1 MDDRQEHFE
10 KNRKKKYRAVYKKGG
25 RQRLLHSRRME

>member
-10 KNRKKKYRAVYKKGG
+10 KNRKRKYKQVYKKGG
-25 RQRLLHSRRME
+25 RRRLLHNRKID